1 MAADGKWYPPEVHP
15 DAAASAPGF
24 EPPPGYQPAPQSGY
38 EPPTQQ
44 HPHQPGTPPP
54 PAQPMLQV
62 NKPKRAWWKIALV
75 VIGLGILLIGGCTM
89 LVLRAVSGP
98 IDAANEFLADLADQD
113 FEAAVEHLDPAC
125 FSGGVSADV
134 LESQFGRGLESY
146 NLTSVSN
153 DNNSTGT
160 ASGTITRSNFG
171 TQPIDFA
178 MTKSGDDWLVCGV
191 SFGDG

>member
-1 MAADGKWYPPEVHP
+1 MTDNSGYQ
-15 DAAASAPGF
+15 
-24 EPPPGYQPAPQSGY
+24 PPPGGY
-38 EPPTQQ
+38 EPPAQ
-44 HPHQPGTPPP
+44 PHQPPQPPQPAYPQQQGYPQQPYQQQPGVPPP
-54 PAQPMLQV
+54 PSQPPLNV
-62 NKPKRAWWKIALV
+62 NKPKRPWWKIALV
-75 VIGLGILLIGGCTM
+75 VIGLGVLLIGGCTM

-98 IDAANEFLADLADQD
+98 IDAANEFLADLADQN

-146 NLTSVSN
+146 NLTSVRN

-178 MTKSGDDWLVCGV
+178 MTKPGDAWLVCGV